1 MLKTAA
7 RLVRC
12 EVRLYVSLVLWPARR
27 TQGTGGGRGFGYM
40 RGQGATTVGPA
51 FV

>member
-1 MLKTAA
+1 MPKAVA

-12 EVRLYVSLVLWPARR
+12 EVRLYASPVLWPARR

-40 RGQGATTVGPA
+40 RGQATTMVGLA